1 MWLRMK
7 DVKNKDVEMRKKK
20 KRTKK
25 KYNKIKLRK
34 ECRFVR
40 TWGGKD
46 VEMKEQGNE
55 TIENKE

>member
-1 MWLRMK
+1 MK
-7 DVKNKDVEMRKKK
+7 DVKNKDVEMKRKK
-20 KRTKK
+20 KRTKN

-34 ECRFVR
+34 KCRFVR

>member
-1 MWLRMK
+1 MK
-7 DVKNKDVEMRKKK
+7 DVKNKDVEMRRKK
-20 KRTKK
+20 KRTKN
-25 KYNKIKLRK
+25 KYSKIKLRK

>member
-7 DVKNKDVEMRKKK
+7 DVKNKDVEMRRKK
-20 KRTKK
+20 KRTKN

-34 ECRFVR
+34 KCRFVR